1 MSFITQ
7 SDRIYITSGSGAS
20 AVVKYDTYEPHPIVY
35 SRVNGTLSYSNS
47 VSSYT
52 FTIPGREGSGT
63 ETRYSA
69 TGIDTISTIYTAPAG
84 VTVDFCISSVR
95 LTSSNAG
102 GTPNTYYYWRMPT
115 NRWYAANGSILVDQ
129 AVQQNG
135 KLERASQLTIYTAG
149 NQAFLRFQRSQY
161 SDDANAVH
169 SYTFEYNVLVC
180 KVKET

>member
-1 MSFITQ
+1 MTFITQ
-7 SDRIYITSGSGAS
+7 TDRIYISSGSGAN

-35 SRVNGTLSYSNS
+35 SRVNGTINVSNT

-52 FTIPGREGSGT
+52 FSIPSREGSGS

-69 TGIDTISTIYTAPAG
+69 SGIDSLTTIYTAPAG

-95 LTSSNAG
+95 LTSSNAA
-102 GTPNTYYYWRMPT
+102 GTPNTYNYWRMPT
-115 NRWYAANGSILVDQ
+115 NRWYAANGSLLVDQ
-129 AVQQNG
+129 AVQSNG
-135 KLERASQLTIYTAG
+135 KLERASQITIYTSG
-149 NQAFLRFQRSQY
+149 NQAFFRFQRSQY
-161 SDDANAVH
+161 SDDASNVH